1 MLSHS
6 SHINIFILFMLQA
19 LIWPSISYLHGN
31 FQFYNL
37 KELWW
42 IDNSS
47 QGYNIDA
54 LISFLKLCPALE
66 QLFVTV
72 SFFNGKKKKMELTY
86 FVLFNLCYV
95 FFFFFLQ
102 IDTKSYCL
110 PSTATYSLKTVTR
123 HSKLEHLKLVKL
135 EGITN

>member
-1 MLSHS
+1 
-6 SHINIFILFMLQA
+6 MLQA

-72 SFFNGKKKKMELTY
+72 SFFYGKKKKKKKWNSHILYCLT
-86 FVLFNLCYV
+86 FVMA
-95 FFFFFLQ
+95 FFFFFSA
-102 IDTKSYCL
+102 D
-110 PSTATYSLKTVTR
+110 
-123 HSKLEHLKLVKL
+123 
-135 EGITN
+135 